1 MIELRNTLTT
11 TSILIYIP
19 KTRDYLLV
27 IVIMSCKDKL
37 QKLQLLEDL
46 FLISEED
53 ETHDE
58 QSGVRRQAHEMR
70 HSFRFGLPY

>member
-1 MIELRNTLTT
+1 
-11 TSILIYIP
+11 
-19 KTRDYLLV
+19 
-27 IVIMSCKDKL
+27 MSCKDKL

-58 QSGVRRQAHEMR
+58 QSGVRRQAHEIR